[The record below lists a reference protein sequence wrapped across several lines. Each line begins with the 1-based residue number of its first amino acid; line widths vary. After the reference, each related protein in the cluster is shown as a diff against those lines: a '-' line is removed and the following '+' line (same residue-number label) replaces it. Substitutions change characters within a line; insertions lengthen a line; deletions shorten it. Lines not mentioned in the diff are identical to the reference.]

1 MTMTPLIYMLA
12 LIISIVILLV
22 LTLKL
27 KMNSFM
33 ALFFT
38 AMGLSVFFGTSPI
51 ESLNNITGFWCNP
64 CNGRTGL
71 RSSRCNQ

>member
-12 LIISIVILLV
+12 LIISIMILLV

-33 ALFFT
+33 AL
-38 AMGLSVFFGTSPI
+38 
-51 ESLNNITGFWCNP
+51 SLPQWDFP
-64 CNGRTGL
+64 FSSAL
-71 RSSRCNQ
+71 HRSRA

>member
-27 KMNSFM
+27 NMNSFLCIICTDIFLIQYM
-33 ALFFT
+33 IIICF
-38 AMGLSVFFGTSPI
+38 
-51 ESLNNITGFWCNP
+51 
-64 CNGRTGL
+64 
-71 RSSRCNQ
+71 

>member
-27 KMNSFM
+27 KNEQLYGTVFYRNGSFCF
-33 ALFFT
+33 LWHLT
-38 AMGLSVFFGTSPI
+38 D
-51 ESLNNITGFWCNP
+51 
-64 CNGRTGL
+64 
-71 RSSRCNQ
+71 

>member
-33 ALFFT
+33 HCFLPQWVFLF
-38 AMGLSVFFGTSPI
+38 
-51 ESLNNITGFWCNP
+51 SLAP
-64 CNGRTGL
+64 HRL
-71 RSSRCNQ
+71 RA